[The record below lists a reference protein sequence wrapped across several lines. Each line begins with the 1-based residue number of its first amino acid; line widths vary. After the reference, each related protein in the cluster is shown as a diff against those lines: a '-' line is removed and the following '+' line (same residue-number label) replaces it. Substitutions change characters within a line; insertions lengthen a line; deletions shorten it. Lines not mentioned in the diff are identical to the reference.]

1 VAVLAAFSSV
11 ELYNQAGLKQRGE
24 RAKWMKEIGRKIM
37 EAESYDSP
45 FSAILYHY
53 YNF

>member
-1 VAVLAAFSSV
+1 M
-11 ELYNQAGLKQRGE
+11 YNHVGLKQREEG
-24 RAKWMKEIGRKIM
+24 AKWMKEIGRKIE

-45 FSAILYHY
+45 FSAILYRY